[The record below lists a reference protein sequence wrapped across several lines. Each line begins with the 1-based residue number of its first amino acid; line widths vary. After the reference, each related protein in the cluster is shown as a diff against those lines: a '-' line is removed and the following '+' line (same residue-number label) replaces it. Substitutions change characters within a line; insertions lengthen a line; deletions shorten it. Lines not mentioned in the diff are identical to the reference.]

1 MIKLRNVR
9 LSATANAQL
18 KIWQTEID
26 GLGNYADQVATAHK
40 KFTSRNRK
48 GNPTFGQVRT
58 ALTRMCSG
66 ERRCCYCEDSQA
78 NQVEHIKPK
87 SLYPEH
93 VFVWSNYL
101 YACAICNSPKNN
113 RFAVFDSTDN
123 VVNVARQHTAPV
135 VPPQPGEPVL
145 INPRRENPTEW
156 MQLDLLSTFWFVPI
170 ATPGS
175 KEYKRVEYTIE
186 LLDLN
191 RDLLPEAR
199 QRAFGDYRARL
210 HEYIEK
216 RRIGASTRQLSH
228 LVKALQ
234 TMPHPSVWFEMKR
247 QHQRIP
253 ELNWLFAQIPNVLN
267 W

>member
-9 LSATANAQL
+9 LPATANAQL
-18 KIWQTEID
+18 KIWQNEID
-26 GLGNYADQVATAHK
+26 RLGNYADQVIAAHK
-40 KFTSRNRK
+40 KFKSRNHK
-48 GNPTFGQVRT
+48 DNKTFSQVRT

-113 RFAVFDSTDN
+113 RFAVFDSADN
-123 VVNVARQHTAPV
+123 VVNVARQNTAPAA
-135 VPPQPGEPVL
+135 PPQPGEPVL

-210 HEYIEK
+210 YEYIEK
-216 RRIGASTRQLSH
+216 QKNGASTRQFSYLT
-228 LVKALQ
+228 KAIQ
-234 TMPHPSVWFEMKR
+234 TMPHPTVWFEMKR
-247 QHQRIP
+247 QHPAIK
-253 ELNWLFAQIPNVLN
+253 ELNDLFTLAPEALN

>member
-18 KIWQTEID
+18 KTWQTEINR
-26 GLGNYADQVATAHK
+26 LGSYADRVVAAHK

-48 GNPTFGQVRT
+48 SNPTFSEVRS

-78 NQVEHIKPK
+78 NQVEHIRPK

-101 YACAICNSPKNN
+101 YACAICNPPKNN
-113 RFAVFDSTDN
+113 RFAVFDSIGN
-123 VVNVARQHTAPV
+123 VVDVTRTHTASV
-135 VPPQPGEPVL
+135 VRPQRGKPVL
-145 INPRRENPTEW
+145 LNPRRENPTEW
-156 MQLDLLSTFWFVPI
+156 MQLDLLSTFLFVPI
-170 ATPGS
+170 AAPGS
-175 KEYKRVEYTIE
+175 TEYRRAEYTID

-199 QRAFGDYRARL
+199 QRAFGDYLARL
-210 HEYIEK
+210 EQYLERK
-216 RRIGASTRQLSH
+216 KAGASTQQLNH
-228 LVKALQ
+228 LVNALQ
-234 TMPHPSVWFEMKR
+234 TMPHPTVWFEMKR
-247 QHQRIP
+247 QHSAIK
-253 ELNWLFAQIPNVLN
+253 ELDDLFGQALEALR